1 MAKEIGQE
9 KAIEPTEPSEPREAD
24 QLIESGWKYY
34 SQKEYNQAENE
45 FKKALEITPDNVDTL
60 YALGMTQQAAGREQD
75 SIQTFEKVIQLLGK
89 LKEKDPVRAL
99 MLDRLS
105 HGHINRMKTGDWKL
119 EG

>member
-9 KAIEPTEPSEPREAD
+9 KAIEPTEPSEPRAAD
-24 QLIESGWKYY
+24 QLVESGWNYY
-34 SQKEYNQAENE
+34 SKKEWNQAEDQ
-45 FKKALEITPDNVDTL
+45 FKKALEITPDNVDTM
-60 YALGMTQQAAGREQD
+60 YALGMTQQAAGRKEAA
-75 SIQTFEKVIQLLGK
+75 IQTFEKVIQMLDG

-105 HGHINRMKTGDWKL
+105 HGHINRMKIGEWKL